1 MEEAFHS
8 GKQNNKNGRNECCKF
23 NNTISLT
30 ERQAPIRGILNSKNA
45 IENVTGNR
53 MK

>member
-8 GKQNNKNGRNECCKF
+8 GKQNNKNRGKGCCKF

-30 ERQAPIRGILNSKNA
+30 ERQASIRGILNSKNA